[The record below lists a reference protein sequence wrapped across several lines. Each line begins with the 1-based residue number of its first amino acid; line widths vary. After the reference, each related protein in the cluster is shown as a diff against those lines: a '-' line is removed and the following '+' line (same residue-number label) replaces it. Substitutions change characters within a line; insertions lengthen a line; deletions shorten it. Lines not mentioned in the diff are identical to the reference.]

1 MNIYFNHNFNADPS
15 QEAQTTKF
23 WGQVLKRTF
32 KNIWVFAWAQVK
44 LLALVFVILGL
55 GLHYLGIPW
64 AWLLALV
71 IALLDA
77 LPVIGSGIVFVPWI
91 LYQWLLGDTTLGFWL
106 LGLYLVV
113 ALLKQALEPFFL
125 GRDLALPV
133 WVTLLVTIICT
144 LVFNVMGIVVS
155 ALVIPFLSAYRQV
168 RRDFQDQKRD
178 QNKEIDA
185 EFTEMN
191 D

>member
-1 MNIYFNHNFNADPS
+1 MNIYFNHNLHREPD
-15 QEAQTTKF
+15 QEAQTTNF
-23 WGQVLKRTF
+23 WGQVLKQTF
-32 KNIWVFAWAQVK
+32 KNIWVFAWTQLK
-44 LLALVFVILGL
+44 LLVLVFFVLGL

-64 AWLLALV
+64 AWLLAVV

-91 LYQWLLGDTTLGFWL
+91 LYQWLLGDTSLGFWL
-106 LGLYLVV
+106 LGLYLLV
-113 ALLKQALEPFFL
+113 ALMKQALEPFFL
-125 GRDLALPV
+125 GRDLALPF
-133 WVTLLVTIICT
+133 WLPLLVTIICT

-168 RRDFQDQKRD
+168 RRETQDQRRD
-178 QNKEIDA
+178 QNKEIEA